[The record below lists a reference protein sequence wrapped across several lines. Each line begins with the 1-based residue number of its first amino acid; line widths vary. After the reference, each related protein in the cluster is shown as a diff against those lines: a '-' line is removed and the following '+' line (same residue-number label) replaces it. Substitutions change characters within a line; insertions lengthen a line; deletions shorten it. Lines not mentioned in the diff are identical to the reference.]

1 MQKTHL
7 DNLPSFPHFLGTEGL
22 TCTKSIDTRSSSC
35 ITCGLKRKNIK
46 YSRFFLVD
54 GCKAR
59 TSKTFHQARQFHR
72 LRPLL
77 QCHWQNP
84 ASCNNLDFLIVKTK
98 FCFFLRNLPNLCL
111 FSFCAKLKSIQRKNR
126 PTDNL
131 GFFAS
136 PSVITHWLLI
146 DVHIA
151 LNNKQAD

>member
-84 ASCNNLDFLIVKTK
+84 ASWNNLDFRIEKTK
-98 FCFFLRNLPNLCL
+98 FCSLLRKLPNLCL
-111 FSFCAKLKSIQRKNR
+111 FSFCAKLQSIHKTSQR
-126 PTDNL
+126 TDRQTTWASSL
-131 GFFAS
+131 PHPSSHTGFS
-136 PSVITHWLLI
+136 SMYTLP
-146 DVHIA
+146 
-151 LNNKQAD
+151 

>member
-84 ASCNNLDFLIVKTK
+84 ASCNNLDFWIVKTK
-98 FCFFLRNLPNLCL
+98 FCFLLKKLPNLCL
-111 FSFCAKLKSIQRKNR
+111 FSFCAKLQSIHKTSQR
-126 PTDNL
+126 TDRQTTWASSL
-131 GFFAS
+131 PHPSSHTGFS
-136 PSVITHWLLI
+136 SMYTLP
-146 DVHIA
+146 
-151 LNNKQAD
+151 

>member
-46 YSRFFLVD
+46 YSKFFLSD

-59 TSKTFHQARQFHR
+59 TSKTFHRARHFHR
-72 LRPLL
+72 LRLLL

-84 ASCNNLDFLIVKTK
+84 ASCNNLDFWIVKTK
-98 FCFFLRNLPNLCL
+98 FCFLFLCL
-111 FSFCAKLKSIQRKNR
+111 FSFCAKLHQYTKQAKE
-126 PTDNL
+126 PTDRQL
-131 GFFAS
+131 GLPRFPIRRHTLAS
-136 PSVITHWLLI
+136 HRCTHCP
-146 DVHIA
+146 
-151 LNNKQAD
+151 KQ